1 MDDPGFWEWVK
12 TPRSQGGGGL
22 KSGDP
27 IATEA
32 AYNTLM
38 REYLKSGG
46 GGFQPTAIAVTNPVN
61 TNQVIPVLT
70 TSPNSVQPL
79 PQTQFKPSIGKDGK
93 AYNYNPVTGT
103 YSPALIEGTTNQ
115 FEADPKSNRAEDL
128 VNALND
134 FRNQDAAEESP
145 GFFSRI
151 FGGVP
156 ATNAPTPTP
165 TPMPTPEMQRTA
177 GPAVPTGTN
186 AMAPVAAPTPAVF
199 SAAEFKRMSGQ
210 DLPPGDYM
218 DANGRPFTVR

>member
-27 IATEA
+27 IATQA

-38 REYLKSGG
+38 REYLKNSG

-79 PQTQFKPSIGKDGK
+79 PQPRLQYKPDKDGNLM
-93 AYNYNPVTGT
+93 A
-103 YSPALIEGTTNQ
+103 IEGTTANYVTNTTG
-115 FEADPKSNRAEDL
+115 ERVKIDPKSNRLEDIM
-128 VNALND
+128 NALGGNEP
-134 FRNQDAAEESP
+134 AAEESP

-151 FGGVP
+151 FGGVASSP
-156 ATNAPTPTP
+156 APTPTP
-165 TPMPTPEMQRTA
+165 APTPAM
-177 GPAVPTGTN
+177 TN
-186 AMAPVAAPTPAVF
+186 APSAAPAAPAPTPAVF
-199 SAAEFKRMSGQ
+199 STADFKQMTGR
-210 DLPPGDYM
+210 DLPPGDYV
-218 DANGRPFTVR
+218 DNNGRPFTIR